1 MKRNS
6 LPALSLWAVALLTAC
21 GGQASTDTAQAA
33 SKDKV
38 DPDGQSL
45 LWRIE
50 GNGLDRPSYVFG
62 TMHAIPAERFKMW
75 KRLEELAAESNVI
88 VMELDLDD
96 INPMLMAGKG
106 LMPGGKRLMD
116 VMEPD
121 DYARVKQVM
130 IDSLKTTT
138 LEWMAYDMM
147 KPLFVIS
154 GLVKAVMGDI
164 KGYEDEL
171 MTIAKKHEITIEGLE
186 TLEEQLAILDT
197 IPIERQA
204 EMLVEA
210 LGALDSVRWVLD
222 RLIDMYEAEELDSI
236 EALMHEDTYGDFLEF
251 EDPLLSDRNKRWV
264 DQMPNWMTKGQTLF
278 AVGAGHL
285 PGEEGLLSLL
295 RSAGYNVTPILTE

>member
-295 RSAGYNVTPILTE
+295 RSTGYTVTPILTE